1 MRTTRLARALATVA
15 GLTGLM
21 VVAGCERPTGCSGE
35 YCGTLVIAS
44 GGEPDI
50 LLPPV
55 SEFAIT
61 RDVTDQVFLKL
72 ADLGLSGNTIGDED
86 FQPQLAERWEWDA
99 PTTLV
104 FHLDPRARWQDGQ
117 AVTAADVAFTYDAYT
132 DSLVNSSFRSSLRQI
147 AAVTTRDSLTV
158 VFRFRQ
164 RYPEMFYDAVY
175 HLRILPAHLLREIPR
190 NQWRSAALGRAPVG
204 DGPYRFVA
212 WKAGESVEL
221 AADSTFFLGRPH
233 IRRLIWRFTPDLQVA
248 VTQVIAGDADAVEV
262 LGPPDNVK
270 RAQAAA
276 NLALYPYRGE
286 LYGFLAFNLSTNGD
300 TTKPHPLFGD
310 RQLRRALTMAVD
322 REGLRKSVWGDLAQ
336 VPPGPLARIWSIWD
350 AETRQLPYDT
360 AQAARMLTWLG
371 WRDSNGDG
379 IRDRDGQPLA
389 FRILVPTTSAL
400 RRQYAVLLQEQFRR
414 IGADVQ
420 LDEVEFGVF
429 DGRTQAGRFDAA
441 VIARQA
447 DPTPTSSLAQV
458 WATAGRSNA
467 GRYARPVLDRL
478 ADQASAAPRRDVAK
492 ALWRRAIETLNQDAP
507 AVFLYAPDNV
517 AAVNRRVTDV
527 VIRPDDYWALVRTWR
542 IPADQLTDRDRAE
555 P

>member
-1 MRTTRLARALATVA
+1 M
-15 GLTGLM
+15 
-21 VVAGCERPTGCSGE
+21 
-35 YCGTLVIAS
+35 
-44 GGEPDI
+44 
-50 LLPPV
+50 
-55 SEFAIT
+55 
-61 RDVTDQVFLKL
+61 
-72 ADLGLSGNTIGDED
+72 
-86 FQPQLAERWEWDA
+86 
-99 PTTLV
+99 
-104 FHLDPRARWQDGQ
+104 
-117 AVTAADVAFTYDAYT
+117 
-132 DSLVNSSFRSSLRQI
+132 
-147 AAVTTRDSLTV
+147 
-158 VFRFRQ
+158 
-164 RYPEMFYDAVY
+164 
-175 HLRILPAHLLREIPR
+175 
-190 NQWRSAALGRAPVG
+190 
-204 DGPYRFVA
+204 
-212 WKAGESVEL
+212 
-221 AADSTFFLGRPH
+221 
-233 IRRLIWRFTPDLQVA
+233 
-248 VTQVIAGDADAVEV
+248 IAGDADAVEV

-270 RAQAAA
+270 RAQVAA

-310 RQLRRALTMAVD
+310 RQLRRALAMAVD

-336 VPPGPLARIWSIWD
+336 VPPGPLARLWSIWD
-350 AETRQLPYDT
+350 PETRQLPYDT

-420 LDEVEFGVF
+420 LDEVEFSVF
-429 DGRTQAGRFDAA
+429 DQRTQAGRFDAA

-447 DPTPTSSLAQV
+447 DPTPTSSLPQV
-458 WATAGRSNA
+458 WTTAGRSNA
-467 GRYARPVLDRL
+467 GRYASPVFDRL
-478 ADQASAAPRRDVAK
+478 VDQASAAPRRDAAK